1 MEYFEKLRK
10 LFNVQELAQKRI
22 EQLQREREIDKKLK
36 ASYSSCPDLTFLYV
50 MKLRDLNRQLAQETY
65 TVPGVDYPEKAEK
78 NMAII
83 DSVSP
88 PLDTPDLCQCLGTY
102 ISKIEKFTHVQS

>member
-1 MEYFEKLRK
+1 MEYLEKLRK

-22 EQLQREREIDKKLK
+22 GQLEREGVLDQKLK
-36 ASYSSCPDLTFLYV
+36 ASYYACPDLTFLYI
-50 MKLRDLNRQLAQETY
+50 MKIRELNRQLAQETY
-65 TVPGVDYPEKAEK
+65 TIPGVDYPEKAEK

-88 PLDTPDLCQCLGTY
+88 PIDTPNMCQCLGVY
-102 ISKIEKFTHVQS
+102 ISKIEKLTHVQS